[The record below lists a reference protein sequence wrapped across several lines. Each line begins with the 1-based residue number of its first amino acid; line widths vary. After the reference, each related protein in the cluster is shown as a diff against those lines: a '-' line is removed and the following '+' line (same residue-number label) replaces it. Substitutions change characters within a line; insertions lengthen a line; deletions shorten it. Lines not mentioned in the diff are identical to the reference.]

1 MNFNFGNYICELRE
15 ARHLSQ
21 SELGRILGVTNK
33 AVSKWENGAA
43 YPSTELM
50 LPLAQ
55 ALGVTIED
63 LYRAISNSKMKRT
76 KARIILDFLQS
87 NELFINIICSAL
99 AMLPLLLYAIFSRS
113 EEKVRI
119 LIITPIFCV
128 VIYFIFRLSLLFAR
142 KNPFTSEKVLDIFC
156 LFILLIM
163 VLAYI
168 LMGVEMIKYFPDGFS
183 PSICIPPVVFM
194 SLVHIQKK
202 RYK

>member
-63 LYRAISNSKMKRT
+63 LYYLTERG
-76 KARIILDFLQS
+76 
-87 NELFINIICSAL
+87 
-99 AMLPLLLYAIFSRS
+99 Y
-113 EEKVRI
+113 
-119 LIITPIFCV
+119 TP
-128 VIYFIFRLSLLFAR
+128 
-142 KNPFTSEKVLDIFC
+142 
-156 LFILLIM
+156 
-163 VLAYI
+163 
-168 LMGVEMIKYFPDGFS
+168 
-183 PSICIPPVVFM
+183 
-194 SLVHIQKK
+194 
-202 RYK
+202 